1 MSQSEVLGAVL
12 IAGFLLFLAMNQRLK
27 AYWSILLG
35 GTPSGGGTPA
45 TAAPGT
51 SSTAPPSA
59 GSVLGG
65 AVGNALK
72 NFGNPFGGVTSNP
85 LVRQFLGL
93 PNAAPA
99 TTAPATTEPTTT
111 APATTA
117 PSSPATLAP
126 STYSTDWIG
135 SPGFTVFGTPM
146 PADGGY

>member
-1 MSQSEVLGAVL
+1 VSQSEVLGAVL

-45 TAAPGT
+45 TAAPGA

-65 AVGNALK
+65 AVTDALK

-85 LVRQFLGL
+85 IIRGLIGL
-93 PNAAPA
+93 PPLTAPA
-99 TTAPATTEPTTT
+99 TTAPAPADTT
-111 APATTA
+111 APATTTPPA
-117 PSSPATLAP
+117 TFDQRFPSSDAFSSVL
-126 STYSTDWIG
+126 
-135 SPGFTVFGTPM
+135 
-146 PADGGY
+146 GGY